1 MGDTHL
7 AVGRSIQKHP
17 SLTLDMSFARLGAV
31 QSYRVEICLL
41 PLLPVWCSPSDSRE
55 CFKYSQINR
64 KNKAANNCEH
74 IVPRCVLMHDHLA
87 ILL

>member
-55 CFKYSQINR
+55 CFEYSQINR

-74 IVPRCVLMHDHLA
+74 IVPRCVLMHDRLA